1 MAPERIVTSGHDGV
15 GTELPAQ
22 LAGKFQ
28 SELVPPVQV
37 FGLIT
42 TFVVVVYTD
51 HTSEAATV

>member
-1 MAPERIVTSGHDGV
+1 MALESIVTSGHDGV

-22 LAGKFQ
+22 LAGRFQ

-42 TFVVVVYTD
+42 TFVVAVYTE
-51 HTSEAATV
+51 HPPEAAIV